1 MRAARHA
8 LAPRVAHH
16 EEGRRRVLW
25 TVVES
30 VLALVVVGALLGL
43 GLGLALTRTVDF
55 LLSSG

>member
-1 MRAARHA
+1 MRAARHTVV
-8 LAPRVAHH
+8 PRVTHPDG
-16 EEGRRRVLW
+16 GRRRVMW
-25 TVVES
+25 TVAES

>member
-1 MRAARHA
+1 MRPVRPA
-8 LAPRVAHH
+8 LVPPLTRLQP
-16 EEGRRRVLW
+16 GRRRVVW

-43 GLGLALTRTVDF
+43 GVGLALTRTVDL

>member
-1 MRAARHA
+1 M
-8 LAPRVAHH
+8 V
-16 EEGRRRVLW
+16 W

-43 GLGLALTRTVDF
+43 GVGLALTRTVDF

>member
-1 MRAARHA
+1 MRPVRHA
-8 LAPRVAHH
+8 LVPPLTRLQP
-16 EEGRRRVLW
+16 GRRRVVW

-43 GLGLALTRTVDF
+43 GVGLALTRTVDF